1 MLKIVITLMG
11 IAAVTGCTPCTS
23 SCEVNTQA
31 LGQAISYNAFAV
43 GLNSD
48 GSICVPG
55 GAIPPK

>member
-1 MLKIVITLMG
+1 MLKIVITLIG

-31 LGQAISYNAFAV
+31 ISYNAFAV

-48 GSICVPG
+48 GSI
-55 GAIPPK
+55 